1 MKNKKRRG
9 INRKTLSAIIIFT
22 LLMCIFS
29 CLSGSYIFYSAV
41 SHLYNE
47 KGYVVAN
54 IILSNID
61 HDKIAQYT
69 QTWEAD
75 DYYHEM
81 EEYLKQIEAHSEA
94 AYIYIAVPNE
104 DKTMR
109 YVYDSDTYIGDS
121 DPIAASFDE
130 IWTSYKEGVR
140 PKSYLIRN
148 SKKYGFLTSSCLPV
162 KDSTGQVVALLFV
175 DTHMEVILLA
185 LLSFVINMF
194 IISFVLLALF
204 CVLHWYFMRKFLI
217 GPLML
222 IRSNVKNFAASNASN
237 DDSLSTIK
245 TNDELEDLAL
255 SVDQMEKDIVNYID
269 NIRTITA
276 EKERIDAELNI
287 ATRIQADMLPKEFP
301 PFPDRNE
308 FDIYAATVPAKE
320 VGGDFY
326 DFFLIDS
333 DHLAL
338 VIADVTGKG
347 IPASLF
353 MVRSM
358 TLIKAGALSGN
369 TLSPADILFDVNN
382 QLRERNDTNMFV
394 TVWMA
399 IIQISTGKGISANAG
414 HEHPIIK
421 RKNGS
426 YKLKIYKHSPAV
438 AAIEGMTFM
447 EHHFNL
453 HPGDTLFVYT
463 DGVAEA
469 ANSDGEFYGTERLI
483 NVLNKEPDVS
493 TGKLIRNVKDDIDNF
508 VGDAPQ
514 FDDMTILALKYYGG

>member
-1 MKNKKRRG
+1 MKNKKRWG
-9 INRKTLSAIIIFT
+9 LNRKTLTAIVIFT

-29 CLSGSYIFYSAV
+29 CLSGSFIFYRAV
-41 SHLYNE
+41 SRLYNE

-69 QTWEAD
+69 KTWEAD

-81 EEYLKQIEAHSEA
+81 EEYLKQIEDHSQA
-94 AYIYIAVPNE
+94 AYIYIAVPYE

-130 IWTSYKEGVR
+130 IWTSYKKGVR
-140 PKSYLIRN
+140 PKSYLVRN

-162 KDSTGQVVALLFV
+162 KDSTGQVIALLFV
-175 DTHMEVILLA
+175 DTRMEVILLA
-185 LLSFVINMF
+185 LSGFVINMF
-194 IISFVLLALF
+194 IISLVFLTVF
-204 CVLHWYFMRKFLI
+204 SVLHWHYMHKFLI
-217 GPLML
+217 SPLML
-222 IRSNVKNFAASNASN
+222 IRSNVKNFAANNASN
-237 DDSLSTIK
+237 DNSLSTIK
-245 TNDELEDLAL
+245 TNDELEDLAV
-255 SVDQMEKDIVNYID
+255 SVEQMEKDIISYID
-269 NIRTITA
+269 NIQTITA
-276 EKERIDAELNI
+276 EKERIGAELNV

-301 PFPDRNE
+301 PFPDRKE
-308 FDIYAATVPAKE
+308 FDIYAAMDPAKE

-326 DFFLIDS
+326 DFFLIDD

-338 VIADVTGKG
+338 VIADVAGKG

-358 TLIKAGALSGN
+358 TLIKAGALSSA

-394 TVWMA
+394 TVWLG

-426 YKLKIYKHSPAV
+426 YKLKVYRHSPAV
-438 AAIEGMTFM
+438 AAIDGMTFL
-447 EHHFNL
+447 EHQFSL

-469 ANSDGEFYGTERLI
+469 ANSEGEFYGTERLI
-483 NVLNKEPDVS
+483 DALNKEPDVS
-493 TGKLIRNVKDDIDNF
+493 TGKLIKNVRDDIDRF

-514 FDDMTILALKYYGG
+514 FDDMTMLTLKYYGG